1 MNSATKPQIYLL
13 GVLTAVILAGLLYI
27 LAPILTPFFAAIILA
42 YMGDPVVDRL
52 ERWKLSRTLAVAVS
66 FSFLMVAG
74 LAFLLIL
81 IPLVGSQVSVL
92 VEKFPQYYSW
102 VIQQT
107 ESILRQYFNF
117 QGEFTLFESLKSTVL
132 SHLKE
137 TGALAGNLIGILSRS
152 GLSFITSM
160 ATLLLI
166 PVVTF
171 YLLRDW
177 DMILVKIQTLLPRSF
192 APKIMHITQECHEVL
207 SAFFRGQLLVMFFL
221 ALVYG
226 GGLWLVGLDFGILIG
241 FFAGTVSFVPYL
253 GFISGMLLAGLAAII
268 QFQDWPPVVLVVLV
282 FALGQLLES
291 FILTPWLVGNRI
303 GLHPVMVIFAVLAGG
318 QLFGFFG
325 VLMALPIAAVI
336 LVLVRHLKQR
346 YLNSTLYQRHDPTN

>member
-1 MNSATKPQIYLL
+1 MNTAIKPQIYLL
-13 GVLTAVILAGLLYI
+13 SILTALILVYLLYL

-42 YMGDPVVDRL
+42 YMGDPVVDKL
-52 ERWKLSRTLAVAVS
+52 ERWKLSRTFAVALS

-74 LAFLLIL
+74 LVFLLIL
-81 IPLVGSQVSVL
+81 IPLVGSQISVL
-92 VEKFPQYYSW
+92 VEKFPQYYNW
-102 VIQQT
+102 VMQQT
-107 ESILRQYFNF
+107 EVILRQYFNI
-117 QGEFTLFESLKSTVL
+117 QGEFTLFESIKTTVL
-132 SHLKE
+132 SHLRE
-137 TGALAGNLIGILSRS
+137 TGVLAGNLIGLLSRS
-152 GLSFITSM
+152 GVSFLTSI

-177 DMILVKIQTLLPRSF
+177 DVLMAKIQILLPRTF
-192 APKIMHITQECHEVL
+192 APKILQITQECHEVL

-241 FFAGTVSFVPYL
+241 LFAGTVSFVPYL
-253 GFISGMLLAGLAAII
+253 GFISGILLAGLAAII
-268 QFQDWPPVVLVVLV
+268 QFQDWQPVVLVILV
-282 FALGQLLES
+282 FGLGQLLES

-325 VLMALPIAAVI
+325 ILLALPMAAVI
-336 LVLVRHLKQR
+336 LVLARHFKQR
-346 YLNSTLYQRHDPTN
+346 YLKSTIYQRHDPTK